1 MFSFNS
7 LFIILSTTCSIVLQY
22 ILLLLPCGQ
31 QHPPLLALLA
41 TDASTH
47 HFLHITSCVLGG
59 APQETYPFVRLSHA
73 LHEVHMCCS
82 LQNILPG
89 TSQWPPGGQAGQCS
103 ACAGMVCASN
113 RDSPGQS
120 RGQDAEM
127 MPSGSIDLLTSGT
140 YGSCGGQLYQDDNN
154 GAS

>member
-7 LFIILSTTCSIVLQY
+7 LFIILSTTCSIVLQH
-22 ILLLLPCGQ
+22 ILLLLPFGQ
-31 QHPPLLALLA
+31 QHPPLFALLA
-41 TDASTH
+41 TDASAH

-59 APQETYPFVRLSHA
+59 TPQATYPFVRLSHA
-73 LHEVHMCCS
+73 FHEVNMYCS

-89 TSQWPPGGQAGQCS
+89 TSQRPPGGEAEQCS
-103 ACAGMVCASN
+103 ACAGVVCASN
-113 RDSPGQS
+113 RDSSGQS

-127 MPSGSIDLLTSGT
+127 VPSGSIDLLTSGI
-140 YGSCGGQLYQDDNN
+140 YGSRGGGLYQDDNN

>member
-1 MFSFNS
+1 MFSFNL
-7 LFIILSTTCSIVLQY
+7 LFIILSTTCSIDLQH

-31 QHPPLLALLA
+31 QHSPLLASLA

-59 APQETYPFVRLSHA
+59 TPQETHPFVRLSHA
-73 LHEVHMCCS
+73 FHEVHMCCS

-89 TSQWPPGGQAGQCS
+89 TSQWPPEGQVGQCS
-103 ACAGMVCASN
+103 ACAGVVYACN

-127 MPSGSIDLLTSGT
+127 VPSGSIDLLTSGT
-140 YGSCGGQLYQDDNN
+140 YRSRGGKLYQDNNN